1 MYIKNVKVFLL
12 VKWIKWKL
20 NFYMYRK
27 VIGGFEVVCG
37 VIFFFIFGK
46 YFFIIMFFNYLI
58 KEM

>member
-46 YFFIIMFFNYLI
+46 YFFIIMFFNY
-58 KEM
+58 